1 MANDLLTS
9 ILEGG
14 IRSPNFFNGR
24 LLSGEDLNLE
34 KAANRDARRQLGRAL
49 GDGVAF
55 GLDVNESADLSSV
68 DQPIV
73 TIMPGLA
80 VNRRGQTLMLTT
92 KIDISL
98 VRSLESE
105 GGNGQTFDDCK
116 PPSPTV
122 YVAGA
127 GVYLLVVCPATGK
140 EGRAPV
146 SGLGNVPASCNS
158 RYTVECLQFRLIK
171 LDVGDDD
178 LADSD
183 HLRNRLAY
191 KCFGL
196 NDDNYADYVN
206 KPFSEHESGYGLL
219 DDLRPKILTN
229 CDVPLAL
236 LYWTSTDG
244 IVFIDAWSVRRGI
257 TPPGSE
263 DEWLPL
269 TGARRKREGEAMFN
283 QFQVQIET
291 IRQKEAPIGLIEA
304 KSRFDYL
311 PATGI
316 IPFSMPK
323 TSRTFDMNFFKGLT
337 VRDPVFIN
345 GAKLQSLI
353 CKSFSYPPIDLGSEE
368 MIWLYRVR
376 ENGEAINDGKLALS
390 NGYLV
395 FSTGH
400 IHYQG
405 AAQFDLSYWD
415 YSNYAG

>member
-34 KAANRDARRQLGRAL
+34 KAAIRETRRHLGRAV

-55 GLDVNESADLSSV
+55 GFDVVETTGVSST
-68 DQPIV
+68 DQPVV

-80 VNRRGQTLMLTT
+80 VNRRGQTLMLTART
-92 KIDISL
+92 DISL
-98 VRSLESE
+98 VRPAESE
-105 GGNGQTFDDCK
+105 AAAAQTFDDCK
-116 PPSPTV
+116 PPTTSV

-140 EGRAPV
+140 EGRAPI

-158 RYTVECLQFRLIK
+158 KYFVECMQFRLIK
-171 LDVGDDD
+171 LDISDED
-178 LADSD
+178 LADTA

-191 KCFGL
+191 ECFGL
-196 NDDNYADYVN
+196 GDTRYIDFVIN
-206 KPFSEHESGYGLL
+206 PFGVHEAGYGIL
-219 DDLRPKILTN
+219 DDLRPKILTD

-236 LYWTSTDG
+236 LYWTSTGG
-244 IVFIDAWSVRRGI
+244 IVFIDIWSVRRGI
-257 TPPGSE
+257 TPPGSD
-263 DEWLPL
+263 DEWLPF
-269 TGARRKREGEAMFN
+269 TSFRRKREGQAMFN
-283 QFQVQIET
+283 QFERQIEA
-291 IRQKEAPIGLIEA
+291 IREKERPIGLIEA
-304 KSRFDYL
+304 RSRFDYL
-311 PATGI
+311 PPVGI
-316 IPFSMPK
+316 IPFSTPK
-323 TSRTFDMNFFKGLT
+323 TSRTFDMTFFTGLK

-345 GAKLQSLI
+345 GSKLQALVR
-353 CKSFSYPPIDLGSEE
+353 KSYSYPPIDLASEE

-376 ENGEAINDGKLALS
+376 ENGEAVNNGKISLS

-400 IHYQG
+400 IPYQG
-405 AAQFDLSYWD
+405 DAQFDLSYWD
-415 YSNYAG
+415 YGNYAV